1 MPFETWKGDL
11 TVTRIFLTAVV
22 SVMMIGATAP
32 AFSQEP
38 AKTEEEKK
46 KTVRRKRMDMQQK
59 RINQGVKEGDLTK
72 KEAAKLE
79 MKEGALAKEVR
90 EEKKDGGGLTTKEK
104 AKINRK
110 QDKISKD
117 IYKERHDAQTKKP

>member
-1 MPFETWKGDL
+1 MTS
-11 TVTRIFLTAVV
+11 IFLTAVV

-59 RINQGVKEGDLTK
+59 RIHQGVKEGDLTK

-90 EEKKDGGGLTTKEK
+90 EEKKDGGGLTAKEK

-117 IYKERHDAQTKKP
+117 IYRERHDAQTKKP